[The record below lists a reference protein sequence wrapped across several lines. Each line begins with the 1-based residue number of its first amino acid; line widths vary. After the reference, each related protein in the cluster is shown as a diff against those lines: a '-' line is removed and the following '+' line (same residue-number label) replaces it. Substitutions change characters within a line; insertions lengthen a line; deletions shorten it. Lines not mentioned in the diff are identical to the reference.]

1 MATLTALFGLVAAL
15 VIGAVVLSLSALLR
29 REGAASRLGL
39 AVLLVSLAIA
49 VWVVGIQNPLPL
61 P

>member
-15 VIGAVVLSLSALLR
+15 VVGAVVLSLSALLR
-29 REGAASRLGL
+29 RERAAGRLAL
-39 AVLLVSLAIA
+39 AMFLVALAIA
-49 VWVVGIQNPLPL
+49 IWVVGIQNPLTL